1 MQVILKENLKNLGKV
16 GDIVSVKDGYAR
28 NYLIPRGLAI
38 NATSK
43 NLRALEHAKRVV
55 MEKAKKLVNTA
66 QSLAEKISATDIT
79 IKAKAGE
86 EDKLF
91 GSVTAIDIAEALK
104 EKGLEIDRKKI
115 VIEEPIKRLGQHTV
129 YVKLHP
135 EVTAQLIVKVER
147 QD

>member
-66 QSLAEKISATDIT
+66 QSLAEKISATDII

-104 EKGLEIDRKKI
+104 EKGLEVDRKKI

>member
-104 EKGLEIDRKKI
+104 EKGLEVDRKKI